1 MTWSCVFTLDPHIR
15 FFLGLCSVF
24 KVQCLAILAFV
35 LLPYRVDLYIIPRGL
50 GYVNTFFD
58 TFLRFFSETLGF
70 VEKEACLT
78 IAFICIKFSSKN
90 LKKSA
95 DFSHFFS
102 KKRRKSVK
110 IFLCCAIF
118 FVNFCLFFFSILRKS
133 FEGSCNY
140 IENSH
145 IHRHHKPDTTSKT
158 YCRSTHVSITEDKK
172 GAMLSHSA
180 RISLVLVQTCT
191 SRDTVVY
198 HNKVQLL

>member
-1 MTWSCVFTLDPHIR
+1 MTWSCAFALDPHIR

-78 IAFICIKFSSKN
+78 IVFICIKFSSKN

-102 KKRRKSVK
+102 RQ
-110 IFLCCAIF
+110 
-118 FVNFCLFFFSILRKS
+118 LFFIALIPFYFTSIGSLIS
-133 FEGSCNY
+133 FCCSPLL
-140 IENSH
+140 S
-145 IHRHHKPDTTSKT
+145 
-158 YCRSTHVSITEDKK
+158 SITKI
-172 GAMLSHSA
+172 SSA
-180 RISLVLVQTCT
+180 LPVSQSALNNSIG
-191 SRDTVVY
+191 
-198 HNKVQLL
+198 